1 MRETAAPWNAWLRE
15 RASEGALALCLG
27 LGFAYMGPYRT
38 SEQAFLARLGF
49 WAGLLACWFVVAS
62 LVERALRRSPA
73 YRGAG
78 PWTRGVLL
86 VACTSLPMILAV
98 GPAAHALKGWEP
110 SVTEVME
117 LHLQTAVVGALLVLL
132 SSAFAG
138 PAAAEQALRPEVPAT
153 ALAPAQVA
161 LPAAS
166 QPEGRLMARLAPPL
180 RGRLLCLEM
189 EDHYVRVHTDRG
201 SALVLMR
208 LGDAVAE
215 TAPVRGSQV
224 HRSWWV
230 ANDAVEGFQRTG
242 RTARLLLS
250 NGAAVPVSQRHLKT
264 ASDMAARLAAD

>member
-15 RASEGALALCLG
+15 RASEGALALGLG

-38 SEQAFLARLGF
+38 SDQAFLARLGF
-49 WAGLLACWFVVAS
+49 WAGLLACWYVVAS

-78 PWTRGVLL
+78 PWTRGVVL

-117 LHLQTAVVGALLVLL
+117 LYLQTAVIGALLVLL
-132 SSAFAG
+132 SSAFTAS
-138 PAAAEQALRPEVPAT
+138 AAAEQAPRPEVPAPT
-153 ALAPAQVA
+153 LAPARVA
-161 LPAAS
+161 PPA
-166 QPEGRLMARLAPPL
+166 QQFEGRLMARLAPPL

-215 TAPVRGSQV
+215 TAPVRGAQV

-230 ANDAVEGFQRTG
+230 ANDAVDGFQRTG

-250 NGAAVPVSQRHLKT
+250 NGVAVPVSQRHLRT
-264 ASDMAARLAAD
+264 ASEMAARLAAD